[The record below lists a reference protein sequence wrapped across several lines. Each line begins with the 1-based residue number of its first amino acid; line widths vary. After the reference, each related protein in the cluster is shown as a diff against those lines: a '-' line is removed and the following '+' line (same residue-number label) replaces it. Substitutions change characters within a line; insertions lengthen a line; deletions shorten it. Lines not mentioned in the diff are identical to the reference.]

1 LSHLSRLAPVV
12 DPRVGPGLSVVAPAH
27 RSGYNLSVPARQPPE
42 SEKTFSAP
50 PPHEG
55 GASRHP
61 YLLVLTGPQFGEVFD
76 LAPGE
81 ELLIGRSPDAQI
93 RIQDE
98 GVSRRH
104 ATIVAGTGAG
114 DARLADA
121 GSANGTWVNGG
132 RVHEAV
138 LQDGT
143 RFQVGAHT
151 TLKFVFSDDV
161 EAEYQRR
168 LAHGALHEPL
178 TGLYNRR
185 HFMDR
190 LSAELAASQR
200 HGRPLSLLLVDVDHF
215 KRVNDAH
222 GHLAG
227 DEVLKSIA
235 QILQGVVRKE
245 DVVARFGGEEFVVL
259 ARETA
264 LTGARALGERIRRA
278 VERSRVEWDGR
289 EIAATVSV
297 GVTVGT
303 GLAQFEAGRTAQQLL
318 DAADRAL
325 YRAKQGGRNGVVA
338 TPALGE

>member
-1 LSHLSRLAPVV
+1 VPNGEL
-12 DPRVGPGLSVVAPAH
+12 PA
-27 RSGYNLSVPARQPPE
+27 
-42 SEKTFSAP
+42 EKTFSAP
-50 PPHEG
+50 PPGETG
-55 GASRHP
+55 VPRHP

-76 LAPGE
+76 LKPGE
-81 ELLIGRSPDAQI
+81 ELLIGRGPDAQVW
-93 RIQDE
+93 IQDE

-104 ATIVAGTGAG
+104 ATIVAGQG
-114 DARLADA
+114 DARVVDV
-121 GSANGTWVNGG
+121 GSANGTWVDGG
-132 RVHEAV
+132 RVREAV
-138 LQDGT
+138 LRDGA

-151 TLKFVFSDDV
+151 TLKFVYSDDV

-190 LSAELAASQR
+190 LGAELAASQR

-215 KRVNDAH
+215 KRVNDTH

-227 DEVLKSIA
+227 DEVLKAVASVI
-235 QILQGVVRKE
+235 QGVVRKE

-278 VERSRVEWDGR
+278 VERARVDWVGR
-289 EIAATVSV
+289 EIAVTVSV

-303 GLAQFEAGRTAQQLL
+303 GLAQFEPGRTARQLL

-338 TPALGE
+338 APALGE